1 MHLCIF
7 RMYSESECKLI
18 SLRKN
23 TPNSENRIINVGG
36 NGLMFNN
43 NTKKKLGKSSRK
55 TL

>member
-1 MHLCIF
+1 
-7 RMYSESECKLI
+7 MYSESECKLI

-43 NTKKKLGKSSRK
+43 NTKKKIREKFKKNPIILS
-55 TL
+55 L